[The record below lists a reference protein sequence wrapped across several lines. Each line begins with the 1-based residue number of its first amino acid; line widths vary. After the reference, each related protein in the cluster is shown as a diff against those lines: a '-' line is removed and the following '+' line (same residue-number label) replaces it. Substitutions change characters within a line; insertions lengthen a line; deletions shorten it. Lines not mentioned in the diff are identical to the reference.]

1 LPKIFYWQAPIFNNR
16 YISNLSRKVFLMAL
30 SKDKKAEVVAE
41 VSQLLKDSKLTVVAK
56 YSGTSVKSLQE
67 LRRQGK
73 ENGTVITVAKNRLVK
88 KALEQ
93 DERFKDLDV
102 NLLSGQLMY
111 AFNADDEVA
120 PAQTLSNFAKNEPQI
135 EFVGGLDADGR
146 MLAAEDIKALAGL
159 PSKDQLRAQLAGTI
173 AAPLSGF
180 LNVMAGNVR
189 GILNALNARAEQIG

>member
-1 LPKIFYWQAPIFNNR
+1 
-16 YISNLSRKVFLMAL
+16 MAL

-102 NLLSGQLMY
+102 SLLSGQLMY

-173 AAPLSGF
+173 SAPLSGF